1 MSAELID
8 NLAALSES
16 IGAGNLP
23 GDWPLGFSGTLDL
36 LADVAEAL
44 DGCRSVLAESRRHTE
59 HFRSEVQRLTKE
71 RDEARKMAEWFRDGA
86 TPVTLLWETTE
97 HGGAS

>member
-1 MSAELID
+1 MNAELID

-23 GDWPLGFSGTLDL
+23 GDWPLGFTGTLDL

-44 DGCRSVLAESRRHTE
+44 DDCQSQLAASRRHTE
-59 HFRSEVQRLTKE
+59 HFRSEIE
-71 RDEARKMAEWFRDGA
+71 R
-86 TPVTLLWETTE
+86 PN
-97 HGGAS
+97 